1 MNDEERI
8 INKTKTF
15 LKEKLQGIN
24 LQEIEIV
31 PMDNYGITD
40 NKKKV
45 LVTYGLATCT
55 ALIATTNNFAFL
67 AHIYND
73 FSSRNSFGNIGLSNQ
88 DRNDYTT
95 IRKCKMTEKLLNEIL
110 IRKNKITEPLSL
122 QLVTGC
128 MPLPVDDIHIRLTED
143 GIKKLTNICHELGIQ
158 VIRKPNISSTVVLV
172 NSITQEILVDE
183 SETQKSKDEARYI

>member
-8 INKTKTF
+8 INNTNTF

-24 LQEIEIV
+24 LQEIKTV

-40 NKKKV
+40 NEKKV

-55 ALIATTNNFAFL
+55 ALIAITNNFAFL
-67 AHIYND
+67 AHIDNG
-73 FSSRNSFGNIGLSNQ
+73 FFSRNSFGDSILSNQ
-88 DRNDYTT
+88 N
-95 IRKCKMTEKLLNEIL
+95 RKEHSTLKTCKMTENLLIEILKRRNEIT
-110 IRKNKITEPLSL
+110 RPLYL

-128 MPLPVDDIHIRLTED
+128 MPLPNDDIHITLTED
-143 GIKKLTNICHELGIQ
+143 GIERLINICRDKLGIQ

-172 NSITQEILVDE
+172 NSTTQEILVDE
-183 SETQKSKDEARYI
+183 SETQISKDEAR